1 MEIIHPPLRIVRYP
15 HPSLRH
21 AARPL
26 AMIDRKVR
34 LVAEAM
40 LELMYEQRG
49 LGLAAPQVGLPFR
62 LFVANYA
69 GDRAQ
74 PDKQGVYLNPVIM
87 ERRGSMEGEEGCLS
101 FPGLYQKVRRAR
113 SVTVQAYTL
122 EGQLVELHISELPS
136 RIWQHEVD
144 HLDGVLFIDKLG
156 PIGKL
161 AARGSL
167 REFEYE
173 HRKAQDKGEIAATAD
188 IESRLAELDAQGPD
202 GLEVRE
208 VGEGPP
214 PI

>member
-1 MEIIHPPLRIVRYP
+1 MEIIHPPLKIVQYP

-21 AARPL
+21 PAKPL
-26 AMIDRKVR
+26 TEINKQVR
-34 LVAEAM
+34 LVAQAM
-40 LELMYEQRG
+40 LELMYEHRG

-69 GDRAQ
+69 GDPTQ
-74 PDKQGVYLNPVIM
+74 TDKQGVYLNPVIV
-87 ERRGSMEGEEGCLS
+87 ERRGTMEGEEGCLS
-101 FPGLYQKVRRAR
+101 FPGLYQKVRRAK
-113 SVTVQAYTL
+113 SVTVHAYDL
-122 EGQLVELHISELPS
+122 EGNLMEVQASDLPA

-144 HLDGVLFIDKLG
+144 HLDGILFIDKLG

-173 HRKAQDKGEIAATAD
+173 YRKAQDKGEIPPNPE
-188 IESRLAELDAQGPD
+188 IEKRLAELDASGPT

-208 VGEGPP
+208 SGEGPAP
-214 PI
+214 M